1 MKLNLGENIRKYR
14 KRIDWTQEQLADRL
28 GVSCQSVSRWESGN
42 GYPDMEHLPTLAR
55 LFSVTMDE
63 LLGWGQPEERFT
75 NDQLGKILQDAVDSQ
90 DPEQVIPVLRM
101 FRYEYLDVIDSR
113 AITPL
118 LLLRPGKL
126 TESERFMEKLRQFCG
141 EYLEDGKKQF
151 IKNNMLDILTE
162 LDDDEHF
169 RELLEKYA
177 DGSRY
182 DYTLLGMR
190 MKRAG
195 YQKDNEEYKRLRAI
209 RTMLNLCEYLEPKRV
224 WFKEWPKG
232 CRELPEDIE
241 EGIPPMNPEVWLR
254 DSERRLNILH
264 AFNDIVPD
272 EAHPVSGNGVLD
284 LWGAVRVEIGFF
296 YAAQLSACGQYD
308 RALTVLEDCTSLV
321 EQAFDGFE
329 GGIRNFHINRT
340 GYMPEDVPAVTC
352 NAPELAGVVAR
363 RGPSYGRRGMKRVPD
378 IHFFY
383 MLVDVRCEQL
393 QLGIIQCVHL
403 HFLTERNLPR
413 EGFLSSWFD
422 PIRNHPRYLAVVER
436 IRKCEE

>member
-151 IKNNMLDILTE
+151 MKNNMLDILTE
-162 LDDDEHF
+162 LDDDKHF
-169 RELLEKYA
+169 GELLEKYA

-190 MKRAG
+190 MKRAD
-195 YQKDNEEYKRLRAI
+195 YKKDAEEFKRLRAI
-209 RTMLNLCEYLEPKRV
+209 RTMNNLCEYLEPKRV

-241 EGIPPMNPEVWLR
+241 EGLPPMNPEEWHR
-254 DSERRLNILH
+254 DIERRLNIH
-264 AFNDIVPD
+264 SRCAR
-272 EAHPVSGNGVLD
+272 SS
-284 LWGAVRVEIGFF
+284 R
-296 YAAQLSACGQYD
+296 
-308 RALTVLEDCTSLV
+308 
-321 EQAFDGFE
+321 
-329 GGIRNFHINRT
+329 GG
-340 GYMPEDVPAVTC
+340 
-352 NAPELAGVVAR
+352 
-363 RGPSYGRRGMKRVPD
+363 S
-378 IHFFY
+378 
-383 MLVDVRCEQL
+383 
-393 QLGIIQCVHL
+393 
-403 HFLTERNLPR
+403 
-413 EGFLSSWFD
+413 
-422 PIRNHPRYLAVVER
+422 
-436 IRKCEE
+436 